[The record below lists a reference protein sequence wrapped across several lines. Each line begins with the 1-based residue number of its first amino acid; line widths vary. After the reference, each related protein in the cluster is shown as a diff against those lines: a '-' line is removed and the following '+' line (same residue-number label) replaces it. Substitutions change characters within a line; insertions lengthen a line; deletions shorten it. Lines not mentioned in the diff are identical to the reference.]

1 MAEALRIAAWNAN
14 GLLQRIHRGVFFGDE
29 KVDICLISET
39 HLKRESYPKIKGYK
53 IYHTIRPDKIGK
65 GGSAV
70 IIKEN
75 IKYYQEDNFE
85 TKQVQVTAVCVQ
97 TKPRNIT
104 MASVYCP
111 PGYKLK
117 KEEYVR
123 LFQKLGNCFIMGG
136 DYNAKNT
143 FWGSRVDT
151 PKGKELYEAI
161 KEHRCEVKSTGKPTY
176 WPTDRKKIPDL
187 RLFCNEG
194 SFI

>member
-14 GLLQRIHRGVFFGDE
+14 GLLQRIHEIEAFFGDE

-65 GGSAV
+65 GGSAM

-111 PGYKLK
+111 PRYKL
-117 KEEYVR
+117 
-123 LFQKLGNCFIMGG
+123 
-136 DYNAKNT
+136 
-143 FWGSRVDT
+143 
-151 PKGKELYEAI
+151 
-161 KEHRCEVKSTGKPTY
+161 
-176 WPTDRKKIPDL
+176 
-187 RLFCNEG
+187 
-194 SFI
+194 